1 MKKIHRLFAAV
12 VLSFALSGC
21 SGSPSTAVTDA
32 PVTVS
37 TEETP
42 AAESSLIS
50 SESISESVSET
61 ENISESE
68 IVTETE
74 ILAPA
79 ESETVTSGLPFEDTP
94 ENAYERLML
103 SFVQPDGGEI
113 APDDYGG
120 VYSMFDTLY
129 VAITTDEPGEYYT
142 ALFDGYTCISYTTVA
157 VSFNELSRICEEA
170 ALLLDP
176 DFAVTDYYVDVP
188 SNKASVVIS
197 QSDPKTAQN
206 FLKTIEDPGFD
217 LHNLEIVMAE

>member
-1 MKKIHRLFAAV
+1 MLMKKIHRLFAAV
-12 VLSFALSGC
+12 VLSFALGGC
-21 SGSPSTAVTDA
+21 SDSPSTAVTDA

-37 TEETP
+37 SEETP
-42 AAESSLIS
+42 AAESALNS
-50 SESISESVSET
+50 SESISESES
-61 ENISESE
+61 ISGSE

-74 ILAPA
+74 NTTPA
-79 ESETVTSGLPFEDTP
+79 ESETVTSELPFEDTP

-129 VAITTDEPGEYYT
+129 VAITTDEPSEYYT

-176 DFAVTDYYVDVP
+176 DFDVTDYYVDVP

-197 QSDPKTAQN
+197 QGDPKTAQN

-217 LHNLEIVMAE
+217 LHDLEIVMAT